1 MADKILLVV
10 EDPSLRESL
19 AGMVLRWDH
28 TPVHTKAVEQ
38 VIPILEREQ
47 PPLAI
52 LDNALDSAD
61 GLVMLSQIKESR
73 PWTEV
78 IYLVPPD
85 NLERGAKSLEMGA
98 SDFLVKPISPSRLA
112 IAVKRAQERLSTK
125 RKLAVLSGQPIDD
138 PAAPELDMIS
148 EQLSHG
154 TVAQTQLY
162 DTQQKYQQLFDEVP
176 CYISVLD
183 QDFRITALNRRF
195 KEDFGDLL
203 GRYCFDVY
211 KGLCEGCPECPVA
224 DTFRDGQ
231 IHQYEQVVTS
241 LNGEQY
247 NVLTWTAPIRDSQGE
262 ISQVMEM
269 STNITQIRKLQDH
282 LSSLGMLIGSISH
295 GVKGLITAL
304 DGGMYGIRVGLEKKD
319 YDRVMKGWEVVQLM
333 VGRIR
338 RTVLDILFY
347 AKDRDL
353 ASEEVDVEAFARQVA
368 LTGDN
373 ATKKYGLEFE
383 AIIGPDLGSFA
394 VDPNALNPALFNL
407 LENAVDACMSD
418 RGRRPHKVTF
428 KASRE
433 DDVVVF
439 DVIDNGMGMDEATK
453 EKIFTLF
460 FTSKGSAGTGLGLF
474 IANDT
479 VQQHGGTITVD
490 SEPGQGSHFHVRI
503 PVRPR
508 ARLREAEESEV
519 VLPPPPPRP
528 APKIQRQSR
537 SKSETA

>member
-1 MADKILLVV
+1 MAHKILLVV
-10 EDPSLRESL
+10 EDDELRRALAAMVSRWAHTPLSAADPGEALSLLLRES
-19 AGMVLRWDH
+19 
-28 TPVHTKAVEQ
+28 
-38 VIPILEREQ
+38 

-52 LDNALDSAD
+52 LDNALVSAD
-61 GLVMLSQIKESR
+61 GLGLLAQLRAAR
-73 PWTEV
+73 PWTEI
-78 IYLVPPD
+78 IYLVRPD
-85 NLERGAKSLEMGA
+85 KLERGAKALEQGA
-98 SDFLVKPISPSRLA
+98 SDFLVKPLSPSRLA

-125 RKLAVLSGQPIDD
+125 RKLAVLSGQPLDD
-138 PAAPELDMIS
+138 PAAPELDILS
-148 EQLSHG
+148 EELSHG
-154 TVAQTQLY
+154 TVCQTQLY
-162 DTQQKYQQLFDEVP
+162 DSQQKYQQLFDEVP

-183 QDFRITALNRRF
+183 RDFRITALNRRF
-195 KEDFGDLL
+195 KEDFGNLA
-203 GRYCFDVY
+203 GHYCFDVY

-231 IHQYEQVVTS
+231 SHQYEQVVTA
-241 LNGEQY
+241 LHGEQY
-247 NVLTWTAPIRDSQGE
+247 NVLTWTAPIRDSGGE

-319 YDRVMKGWEVVQLM
+319 YERVMKGWEVVQIM

-338 RTVLDILFY
+338 RTVLDVLYY

-353 ASEEVDVEAFARQVA
+353 LSEEVEVAGFARQVA
-368 LTGDN
+368 LSGEN
-373 ATKKYGLEFE
+373 AAKKHGLEFE
-383 AIIGPDLGSFA
+383 AIIGPDLGAFA
-394 VDPNALNPALFNL
+394 VDPNALNPALFNI
-407 LENAVDACMSD
+407 LENAVDACLAD
-418 RGRRPHKVTF
+418 RGGGRHKIAF
-428 KASRE
+428 KVSRE

-439 DVIDNGMGMDEATK
+439 DVIDDGMGMDEATK

-460 FTSKGSAGTGLGLF
+460 FTSKGSSGTGLGLF

-508 ARLREAEESEV
+508 ARLREAQAGPES
-519 VLPPPPPRP
+519 LPRLPTRP
-528 APKIQRQSR
+528 APQTNRRGGGPAS
-537 SKSETA
+537 A

>member
-10 EDPSLRESL
+10 EDAPLRDSL
-19 AGMVLRWDH
+19 ARMVSNWDH
-28 TPVHTKAVEQ
+28 TPVPVTDPSEAVS
-38 VIPILEREQ
+38 ILELQR

-52 LDNALDSAD
+52 LDNALSSAE
-61 GLVMLSQIKESR
+61 GLAMLSQIRESR

-78 IYLVPPD
+78 IYLVWPD
-85 NLERGAKSLEMGA
+85 KLEHGAKSLELGA

-112 IAVKRAQERLSTK
+112 IAVKRAQERLSNK

-148 EQLSHG
+148 EHLSRG

-203 GRYCFDVY
+203 GHYCFDVY

-231 IHQYEQVVTS
+231 IHQYEQVVTA

-247 NVLTWTAPIRDSQGE
+247 NVLTYTAPIRDSQGE

-269 STNITQIRKLQDH
+269 SSNITQIRKLQDH

-304 DGGMYGIRVGLEKKD
+304 DGGMYGIRVGLEKQD

-338 RTVLDILFY
+338 RTVLDVLFY

-353 ASEEVDVEAFARQVA
+353 ATEEVDVAEFAKQVA
-368 LTGDN
+368 VTGEN
-373 ATKKYGLEFE
+373 AAKKYGLEYE
-383 AIIGPDLGSFA
+383 AIIGEDLGTFA
-394 VDPNALNPALFNL
+394 VDPNALNPTLFNL
-407 LENAVDACMSD
+407 IENAVDACVSD
-418 RGRRPHKVTF
+418 RSNPKHKVIF

-439 DVIDNGMGMDEATK
+439 DVIDDGLGMDAATK
-453 EKIFTLF
+453 EMIFTLF

-503 PVRPR
+503 PERRR
-508 ARLREAEESEV
+508 ARLGEGEAKETS
-519 VLPPPPPRP
+519 LPQQPAPP
-528 APKIQRQSR
+528 APKTQQQQ
-537 SKSETA
+537 

>member
-10 EDPSLRESL
+10 EDASLRESL
-19 AGMVLRWDH
+19 AEVVSRWDH
-28 TPVHTKAVEQ
+28 TPVPAATPDQA
-38 VIPILEREQ
+38 IPLLESEK

-52 LDNALDSAD
+52 LDNALIAAD
-61 GLVMLSQIKESR
+61 GLALLAQIRESR
-73 PWTEV
+73 PWTEI
-78 IYLVPPD
+78 IYLVRPD
-85 NLERGAKSLEMGA
+85 KLEHGAKSLELGA
-98 SDFLVKPISPSRLA
+98 SDFLVKPVSASRLA

-203 GRYCFDVY
+203 GHYCFDVY

-231 IHQYEQVVTS
+231 IHQYEQVVTA

-247 NVLTWTAPIRDSQGE
+247 NVLTWTAPIRDGQGE
-262 ISQVMEM
+262 INQVMEM

-282 LSSLGMLIGSISH
+282 LASLGMLIGSISH
-295 GVKGLITAL
+295 GIKGLITAL
-304 DGGMYGIRVGLEKKD
+304 DGGMYGIRVGLDKSD

-338 RTVLDILFY
+338 RTVLDVLFY

-368 LTGDN
+368 VTGDN
-373 ATKKYGLEFE
+373 ATKKFGLEFE
-383 AIIGPDLGSFA
+383 AIIGPDLGVFA
-394 VDPNALNPALFNL
+394 VDPNALSPALFNL
-407 LENAVDACMSD
+407 LVNSVDACVSD
-418 RGRRPHKVTF
+418 RSRSDHKVTF

-439 DVIDNGMGMDEATK
+439 DVIDDGMGMDETTK

-508 ARLREAEESEV
+508 ARLRDAEQAENT
-519 VLPPPPPRP
+519 LPQTPPRP
-528 APKIQRQSR
+528 APRIKGR
-537 SKSETA
+537 SSGQG

>member
-10 EDPSLRESL
+10 EDASLRDSL
-19 AGMVLRWDH
+19 AGMVSNWDH
-28 TPVHTKAVEQ
+28 TPVPVADAGGA
-38 VIPILEREQ
+38 ISFLELQR

-52 LDNALDSAD
+52 LDNALSSAD
-61 GLVMLSQIKESR
+61 GLAMLTKIREAR
-73 PWTEV
+73 PWTEI
-78 IYLVPPD
+78 IYLVWPD
-85 NLERGAKSLEMGA
+85 KLEHGAKSLELGA
-98 SDFLVKPISPSRLA
+98 SDFLVKPVSPSRLA
-112 IAVKRAQERLSTK
+112 IAVKRAQDRLSTK

-148 EQLSHG
+148 EHLSRG
-154 TVAQTQLY
+154 TVVHTQLY
-162 DTQQKYQQLFDEVP
+162 DTQLKYQQLFDEVP

-203 GRYCFDVY
+203 GHYCFDVY
-211 KGLCEGCPECPVA
+211 QGLCEGCPDCPVA

-231 IHQYEQVVTS
+231 IHQYEQVVTA

-247 NVLTWTAPIRDSQGE
+247 NVLTYTAPIRDSQGE
-262 ISQVMEM
+262 ITQVMEM
-269 STNITQIRKLQDH
+269 SSNITQIRKLQDH

-338 RTVLDILFY
+338 RTVLDVLFY

-353 ASEEVDVEAFARQVA
+353 ASEEVDVGDFARQVA
-368 LTGDN
+368 ITGEN
-373 ATKKYGLEFE
+373 AAKKYGLEFE
-383 AIIGPDLGSFA
+383 ALIGEDLGSFA
-394 VDPNALNPALFNL
+394 VDPNALAPALFNL
-407 LENAVDACMSD
+407 IENAADACMSD
-418 RGRRPHKVTF
+418 RSKPKHKVIF

-433 DDVVVF
+433 DDVLVF
-439 DVIDNGMGMDEATK
+439 DVIDDGMGMDESMK
-453 EKIFTLF
+453 EMIFTLF

-503 PVRPR
+503 PERPR
-508 ARLREAEESEV
+508 ARLRESEEAKTSPSQQQ
-519 VLPPPPPRP
+519 PPPVTR
-528 APKIQRQSR
+528 AGNQQ
-537 SKSETA
+537 